1 MNSVVLIACLVSS
14 VARTGVLRADAE
26 RVGAMGSTAMVLDLT
41 GWSVSAAA
49 TPTPVRKPA
58 GVGSVTTTAA
68 GLAHR
73 AGRLN
78 RGIAPGAHPSPTRD
92 PSQGGRGGGDAAHTR
107 PRRRSTHRSVR
118 APRRSAG
125 APARAG

>member
-49 TPTPVRKPA
+49 TQGPARKPA
-58 GVGSVTTTAA
+58 GVGSVTPTAA

-73 AGRLN
+73 ASRLN
-78 RGIAPGAHPSPTRD
+78 RDIARGSHPSPTRD
-92 PSQGGRGGGDAAHTR
+92 PSQRGRGGVDATHTR
-107 PRRRSTHRSVR
+107 PRRRSTHRS
-118 APRRSAG
+118 
-125 APARAG
+125 